1 MKTTIHIYHTN
12 DFHSH
17 FEHWPRIQRFLQE
30 RRKWHEEAG
39 EEVFIF
45 DIGDH
50 VDRSHPL
57 TEGTLGQANVE
68 QLNEAGYDAVTIG
81 NNEGITLPH
90 ESLDLLYKQAKFP
103 VVVANLFYPN
113 GSRPKWAVPSFVF
126 ELNNGMKL
134 GVTGVTAYYSA
145 FYKGLGWEI
154 SEPFQELQTE
164 MKHLAKQADCVVVL
178 SHLGMYDDEKIAQDF
193 AEVDVVLG
201 GHTHHLF
208 HEGKSVNGK
217 LLGAAG
223 KFGYYVGHIQLEVDL
238 ETKSILSKKARVYQ
252 TSEELD
258 APVQE
263 QESIQQFD
271 QKGQQALQQPVVSLS
286 RSFSCDWF
294 GPSDLPQLLCE
305 ALTEWCGADGAF
317 LNAGVVL
324 DRLDAGMVTKY
335 DLHRILPHPINPC
348 LIELTGAELKE
359 VLKQTLD
366 EKWPHLAI
374 KGFGFRGKVMGQF
387 VYDQI
392 EIDLKHYQFKIGGQ
406 EIEADQCYRLATLDM
421 FTFGHLFS
429 TLHRAAH
436 KQYFMPEFLRDVM
449 EWKLLQVTSQLK

>member
-17 FEHWPRIQRFLQE
+17 FENWPRIHQFLQE
-30 RRKWHEEAG
+30 RRAWHEEAG

-68 QLNEAGYDAVTIG
+68 RLNETGYDAVTIG

-90 ESLDLLYKQAKFP
+90 EGLDLLYEQAAFP
-103 VVVANLFYPN
+103 VVVANLFDQD
-113 GSRPKWAVPSFVF
+113 GSRPKWALPSFVF
-126 ELNNGMKL
+126 ELNNGLKL
-134 GVTGVTAYYSA
+134 GITGVTAYYSA

-154 SEPFQELQTE
+154 SEPFNELQTQVQQ
-164 MKHLAKQADCVVVL
+164 LTKQADLVVAL
-178 SHLGMYDDEKIAQDF
+178 SHLGMYDDEKIAQDVPG
-193 AEVDVVLG
+193 VDVVLG

-208 HEGKSVNGK
+208 HEGKLVNGK

-238 ETKSILSKKARVYQ
+238 ETKSIVSKKARVYQ

-258 APVQE
+258 APLQE
-263 QESIQQFD
+263 QESIQQFYER
-271 QKGQQALQQPVVSLS
+271 GRQALQQRVVSLP
-286 RSFSCDWF
+286 RPFSCHWF
-294 GPSDLPQLLCE
+294 EASELPQLLCE
-305 ALTEWCGADGAF
+305 ALTEWCEADGAF

-324 DRLDAGMVTKY
+324 DGLDAGVVTKY

-359 VLKQTLD
+359 VLRQTFD
-366 EKWPHLAI
+366 KKWPHLAI

-387 VYDQI
+387 VYDKLEVDPI
-392 EIDLKHYQFKIGGQ
+392 HYHFKIDGQ
-406 EIEADQCYRLATLDM
+406 EIEADKRYRLATLDM
-421 FTFGHLFS
+421 FTFGHFFQPLY
-429 TLHRAAH
+429 RATH
-436 KQYFMPEFLRDVM
+436 KKYFMPEFLRDVM
-449 EWKLLQVTSQLK
+449 EWKLLQLTSYTK